1 MVVSTRDRNID
12 SSRREDSRKG
22 MVDRC
27 EVFNVYPHVDPFE
40 GGAGDVNFNVV
51 DVQLVDVP
59 LDDAGGAITIK
70 RARLNCLQHYH
81 GLLQGDP
88 WTPRIGDMVLVYWLT
103 EAEGIV
109 LGSVTSA
116 QQEPICRSEATSE
129 HQEIVHK
136 RAPWEQPLLDAHTK
150 AYVAFQYPKHPDC
163 FKWWPKTRD
172 YITMHDC
179 PYGHARPFCDKL
191 APCTCLD
198 DLQSGTWWKVFSDI
212 SPTEL
217 DKPQRVKFHH
227 ECGSVEYW
235 DHDGTFH
242 LHGAVAGVL
251 RGYIN
256 HAPKG
261 TIEVKSASNVANGS
275 RMIVVA
281 PDDASHT
288 DDYGEI
294 AWDLVNIEK
303 MCLVRGYKD
312 GAVRL
317 RSSLDPTGLVGRAE
331 VFLGADGHCYL
342 WNGVADASVEIFADG
357 QMKLKSP
364 RIVLDGHVEITGDL
378 SVRGTLD
385 APLSGVM

>member
-1 MVVSTRDRNID
+1 MVLNTRDRSID

-22 MVDRC
+22 QVDRC
-27 EVFNVYPHVDPFE
+27 EVTNVWPHVDPFE
-40 GGAGDVNFNVV
+40 GGQGDVNFNVV
-51 DVQLVDVP
+51 DVQLIDRP
-59 LDDAGGAITIK
+59 LNSDGSATHIK
-70 RARLNCLQHYH
+70 RARINCLQHYH
-81 GLLQGDP
+81 GLFQGNP
-88 WTPRIGDMVLVYWLT
+88 WNPRIGDMVLVYWIS
-103 EAEGIV
+103 EREGLV

-116 QQEPICRSEATSE
+116 QQEPVCRSEATAE
-129 HQEIVHK
+129 HQEIVCK
-136 RAPWEQPLLDAHTK
+136 RSPWEQPIQDAHTK
-150 AYVAFQYPKHPDC
+150 NYIIFPPPKHPDC
-163 FKWWPKTRD
+163 FKWWPITRD
-172 YITMHDC
+172 YITIHDC
-179 PYGHARPFCDKL
+179 PYGHARPECDKN

-242 LHGAVAGVL
+242 LQGAVAGVL
-251 RGYIN
+251 KGYIN
-256 HAPKG
+256 HAPTG
-261 TIEVKSASNVANGS
+261 TIEVKSASSAATGS

-294 AWDLVNIEK
+294 VWDQVNVEK

-317 RSSLDPTGLVGRAE
+317 RSSTDPTGLVGRCE
-331 VFLGADGHCYL
+331 VFLGVDGHCYL
-342 WNGVADASVEIFADG
+342 WNGVDNASIEFFAGGVTTITAPEEINLNAPVIKQNGLQIHPSASEGWVE
-357 QMKLKSP
+357 
-364 RIVLDGHVEITGDL
+364 
-378 SVRGTLD
+378 
-385 APLSGVM
+385 

>member
-1 MVVSTRDRNID
+1 MVLNTRDRNID
-12 SSRREDSRKG
+12 SSRREDARKG
-22 MVDRC
+22 TVDRC
-27 EVFNVYPHVDPFE
+27 EVIEVHPHVDPFD
-40 GGAGDVNFNVV
+40 GGAGDRDFNVV
-51 DVQLVDVP
+51 DVQLIDRPRDSSGAAP
-59 LDDAGGAITIK
+59 LVK
-70 RARLNCLQHYH
+70 RTRINCLQHYH
-81 GLLQGDP
+81 GCTQGDP
-88 WTPRIGDMVLVYWLT
+88 WTPRIGDMVLVYWIK
-103 EAEGIV
+103 EREGLVI
-109 LGSVTSA
+109 GSIPSV

-136 RAPWEQPLLDAHTK
+136 RAPWEQPLPNQDGN
-150 AYVAFQYPKHPDC
+150 YVLFPSPKHPDC

-212 SPTEL
+212 SPTLL

-227 ECGSVEYW
+227 LCGSIEYW
-235 DHDGTFH
+235 DADGTFH
-242 LHGAVAGVL
+242 LQGAVAGAL
-251 RGYIN
+251 KGYIN

-261 TIEVKSASNVANGS
+261 TIEVKSASGAANGS

-294 AWDLVNIEK
+294 AWDQVDVEK

-317 RSSLDPTGLVGRAE
+317 RSSADPTGLVGRCE
-331 VFLGADGHCYL
+331 VFLGVDGHCYL
-342 WNGVADASVEIFADG
+342 WNGVDNASIEFFAGGVTTITAPGEIN
-357 QMKLKSP
+357 LN
-364 RIVLDGHVEITGDL
+364 
-378 SVRGTLD
+378 
-385 APLSGVM
+385 APVIKQNGVQIHPGASRWRE